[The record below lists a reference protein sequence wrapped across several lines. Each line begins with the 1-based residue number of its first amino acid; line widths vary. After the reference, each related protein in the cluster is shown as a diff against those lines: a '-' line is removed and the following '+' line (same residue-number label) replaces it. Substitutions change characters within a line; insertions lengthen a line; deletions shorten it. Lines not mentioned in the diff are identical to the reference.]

1 MLRLHRRTSFRCEF
15 TTTGL
20 LWVATAAACVG
31 FAASEEASAH
41 GRLLPAVPWQ
51 PGPRRYSVALPGGPQ
66 PTVSLYPP
74 DGVVNVATG
83 NTLRTSL
90 SDPKDGGANWYF
102 VELYEHMCP
111 HCWYAVPIVTDVAH
125 AFKGN
130 PIWRTAAVNCHM
142 KTNREVCLFLEMISG
157 AAAYP
162 TFLLCPPKGQGGA
175 MWGANK
181 LVRTLPEAA
190 QSLFSHL
197 AGEARATFV
206 DLLHCRTRF
215 KPQRDSQPGGEFL
228 SAAEIADW
236 VVQHTGLS
244 CANPGRLTQGADFV
258 DKMIQNP
265 FSPPGP
271 PGWLRDDK
279 EGEPGVLAFSPEHR
293 WWDAL
298 LGFVSAL
305 NIRYRPHKH
314 NLIVSCVQ
322 FLARTFPVKGRAL
335 LDLVKRLLAKGPMHN
350 SRDVTKTL
358 RDWSKH
364 HELTGWEDEGN
375 IQTCSGSSSVSNC
388 AMWALLHVTLT
399 AVATR
404 GITGRD
410 LNNDQA
416 MAQQPGGDDM
426 KLSIISAVDFVRTY
440 ITVFQTCHHCT
451 VQFNAEFTECA
462 YGRCKIMDYRSL
474 PLWLWR
480 AHNAISLRASMRFN
494 LTVDRR
500 WPMYEDCPRCWQQ
513 HIVMGMESDREKRA
527 IHRWKW
533 RQRLSSSELDA
544 VFNLDH
550 VFWHMVRW
558 YIGLERVPPLEAAKL
573 TKKEMTEMSAT
584 TQQERYEEERK
595 EWRKDQHNEAGRK
608 EYPEAAKVTGSM
620 GLTPSNSEAMENGEG
635 NHMQV
640 LAASAG
646 VFAVGAAA
654 ALLLCNYQQLLGGPE
669 RASRAPLIRAP
680 QEEMEAYDDIPSQ
693 LPEGE
698 LVPGDISG
706 AHHDVDADEATE

>member
-1 MLRLHRRTSFRCEF
+1 M
-15 TTTGL
+15 
-20 LWVATAAACVG
+20 
-31 FAASEEASAH
+31 
-41 GRLLPAVPWQ
+41 
-51 PGPRRYSVALPGGPQ
+51 ALPGEPK

-74 DGVVNVATG
+74 DGIVNVATG
-83 NTLRTSL
+83 STLRTRL
-90 SDPKDGGANWYF
+90 KNPADGGANWYF

-130 PIWRTAAVNCHM
+130 PTWRTAAVNCHM
-142 KTNREVCLFLEMISG
+142 QTNREVCLFLEMISG
-157 AAAYP
+157 AADYP
-162 TFLLCPPKGQGGA
+162 TFLLCPPKGRGEST
-175 MWGANK
+175 WGTHK
-181 LVRTLPEAA
+181 LLKTLPKAA
-190 QSLFSHL
+190 QSLFTHL
-197 AGEARATFV
+197 AGEARSTFM
-206 DLLHCRTRF
+206 DLLQCRTRY
-215 KPQRDSQPGGEFL
+215 KKNRASQPGSSDFL

-236 VVQHTGLS
+236 VVQQTGLA
-244 CANPGRLTQGADFV
+244 CAHPGSLTLGADFV

-279 EGEPGVLAFSPEHR
+279 EGEPGVLAFSPQHR

-305 NIRYRPHKH
+305 NTRYRPHRH

-335 LDLVKRLLAKGPMHN
+335 LDLVKRLAKGPMHKPGEI
-350 SRDVTKTL
+350 TELLK
-358 RDWSKH
+358 DWSKH
-364 HELTGWEDEGN
+364 NKLIGWEEEGN

-388 AMWALLHVTLT
+388 AMWTLLHVTLT

-426 KLSIISAVDFVRTY
+426 MLSIKSAIDFVRAY
-440 ITVFQTCHHCT
+440 IAVFQTCHHCT
-451 VQFNAEFTECA
+451 AHFNQEFKECA
-462 YGRCKIMDYRSL
+462 YGHCKIADYRSL

-480 AHNAISLRASMRFN
+480 THNSISLRASMRFN

-513 HIVMGMESDREKRA
+513 HVVMGMESDREKRA

-533 RQRLSSSELDA
+533 NMQRLTSVELDA

-550 VFWHMVRW
+550 VYWHMVRVF
-558 YIGLERVPPLEAAKL
+558 IGLDRVPPLEASEL

-584 TQQERYEEERK
+584 TQEKRYEAEREQWRK
-595 EWRKDQHNEAGRK
+595 EH
-608 EYPEAAKVTGSM
+608 PAKATGSM
-620 GLTPSNSEAMENGEG
+620 GLADPEAMHKRGG
-635 NHMQV
+635 GHVQV
-640 LAASAG
+640 LAATG
-646 VFAVGAAA
+646 GIFAVGAAV
-654 ALLLCNYQQLLGGPE
+654 ALLMCNYQQLLGGSE

-680 QEEMEAYDDIPSQ
+680 QEDMEGFDEDSLSRHPDVEPPSVD
-693 LPEGE
+693 GN
-698 LVPGDISG
+698 VM
-706 AHHDVDADEATE
+706 HHDVDADEATE